1 MGIYFSP
8 AAGVTLTNWSFENGK
23 ILAGPAWRD
32 ERPTYYI
39 FYSHGLS
46 PSSWEFWEDD
56 AQSVVSGGTQSNVL
70 QFLGG
75 FGKRLNLTHHLMQC
89 FSPDI
94 FLFLLT
100 FKRVLSDINGINF
113 YTG

>member
-56 AQSVVSGGTQSNVL
+56 A
-70 QFLGG
+70 FMLGAVG
-75 FGKRLNLTHHLMQC
+75 SL
-89 FSPDI
+89 
-94 FLFLLT
+94 
-100 FKRVLSDINGINF
+100 GINF
-113 YTG
+113 VLLSLRVLFLENGFIFTHP

>member
-46 PSSWEFWEDD
+46 PSSWEFWEVD
-56 AQSVVSGGTQSNVL
+56 ALMLGAVGSLAMLVSLRVW
-70 QFLGG
+70 FH
-75 FGKRLNLTHHLMQC
+75 GKRLNLTRHLMQC
-89 FSPDI
+89 SYLFSLK
-94 FLFLLT
+94 FE
-100 FKRVLSDINGINF
+100 RVCSDINGINS
-113 YTG
+113 